1 MKGIVF
7 AKYGP
12 PDVLQFQE
20 VARPVLKD
28 NDVLVKVHA
37 AALNAADWHLVRG
50 EPFPVR
56 MMLGGLQK
64 PKPTILGEDMAGRVE
79 AVGKKVTLFRP
90 GDAVFGDL
98 SNCGRGA
105 FAEYV
110 AVPESALVAKPA
122 NITFEDA
129 AAAPMAAV
137 TALQG
142 LRNIGK
148 IRAGQKA
155 LVNGASGGVGSF
167 AVQIARALGAEVT
180 AVTSTRK
187 LDALRALGADHV
199 IDYTREDF
207 TRNGERYDLILAANG
222 NRSISDYQRAL
233 SPNGIYVMAGGATS
247 QLMQA
252 MLLGPVMSMIGKK
265 KMRSLMAKP
274 NTADLAFVAG
284 LLEAGKVKPVIDR
297 RYPLNAVP
305 EGLAYLEQGHAA
317 GKVVINV
324 LAEPLV

>member
-1 MKGIVF
+1 MKAIVF

-12 PDVLQFQE
+12 PEVLEFQE
-20 VARPVLKD
+20 VDQPVLKD

-56 MMLGGLQK
+56 MILGGLQK
-64 PKPTILGEDMAGRVE
+64 PKPMILGADMAGRVE
-79 AVGKKVTLFRP
+79 SVGNAVTLFRP

-98 SNCGRGA
+98 SDCGRGA

-110 AVPESALVAKPA
+110 AAPESALVARPA

-148 IRAGQKA
+148 IRAGQKV

-167 AVQIARALGAEVT
+167 AVQIAKALGAEVT
-180 AVTSTRK
+180 AVSSTRK

-207 TRNGERYDLILAANG
+207 TRNGEQYDLILAANG

-233 SPNGIYVMAGGATS
+233 SPNGVYVMAGGANA
-247 QLMQA
+247 QMMQA
-252 MLLGPVMSMIGKK
+252 LLLGPLMSMTGGR

-305 EGLAYLEQGHAA
+305 EALAYVEQGHAA

-324 LAEPLV
+324 LAD

>member
-1 MKGIVF
+1 MKAIVF

-12 PDVLQFQE
+12 PDVLQLQDME
-20 VARPVLKD
+20 RPALKD

-64 PKPTILGEDMAGRVE
+64 PKPMILGADMAGRVE
-79 AVGKKVTLFRP
+79 FVGKNVTLFRP
-90 GDAVFGDL
+90 GDDVFGDL
-98 SNCGRGA
+98 SDCGRGA

-122 NITFEDA
+122 NITFEA
-129 AAAPMAAV
+129 AAATPMASV

-148 IRAGQKA
+148 IQAGQKV

-167 AVQIARALGAEVT
+167 AVQIAKALGAEVT
-180 AVTSTRK
+180 GVSSTRK
-187 LDALRALGADHV
+187 LDALRALGVDHV
-199 IDYTREDF
+199 IDYTQQDF
-207 TRNGERYDLILAANG
+207 TRNGQQYDLILAANG

-233 SPNGIYVMAGGATS
+233 SPNGVYVMTGGANA

-252 MLLGPVMSMIGKK
+252 MLLGPVISMTGKK

-284 LLEAGKVKPVIDR
+284 LLEAGKVKPVIDI

-305 EGLAYLEQGHAA
+305 EALAYVEQGHAA

-324 LAEPLV
+324 QAD

>member
-1 MKGIVF
+1 MKAIVF

-28 NDVLVKVHA
+28 NDVLIKVHA

-64 PKPTILGEDMAGRVE
+64 PKPSILGEDMAGRVE
-79 AVGKKVTLFRP
+79 SVGNAVTLFRP

-122 NITFEDA
+122 KITFEA
-129 AAAPMAAV
+129 AAATPMAAV

-148 IRAGQKA
+148 IQAGQKV

-167 AVQIARALGAEVT
+167 AVQIAKALGAEVT
-180 AVTSTRK
+180 AVASTRK
-187 LDALRALGADHV
+187 LDGLWALGADHV

-207 TRNGERYDLILAANG
+207 TRNGQRYDLILAANG
-222 NRSISDYQRAL
+222 DRSISDY
-233 SPNGIYVMAGGATS
+233 
-247 QLMQA
+247 
-252 MLLGPVMSMIGKK
+252 
-265 KMRSLMAKP
+265 
-274 NTADLAFVAG
+274 
-284 LLEAGKVKPVIDR
+284 
-297 RYPLNAVP
+297 
-305 EGLAYLEQGHAA
+305 
-317 GKVVINV
+317 
-324 LAEPLV
+324 